1 MMIKYLNETQNASLN
16 SLRTLDLYSNFED
29 SYKALFKNSIPN
41 KSYLYNTNFLLEKHE
56 KNRNTA
62 TLTKYIDQL

>member
-29 SYKALFKNSIPN
+29 SYKALF
-41 KSYLYNTNFLLEKHE
+41 
-56 KNRNTA
+56 
-62 TLTKYIDQL
+62 